1 MKLDGQDLPFASFT
15 YALTPLTDKL
25 APVDWK
31 VLVHKQ
37 SMEGQHIRC
46 HELNK
51 EDNIAN
57 LIADFQNAYALAV
70 VLINISD
77 DYSLPPSFQMKTQ
90 ISHIPV
96 LLLKKCDGREMLNH
110 LYSKERNVVFA
121 RISVEDPLEQKYVG
135 TMQKPRKGPAHP
147 SSDSKE
153 PGQW

>member
-1 MKLDGQDLPFASFT
+1 MLDGQDLPFASFT

-25 APVDWK
+25 AAVDWK
-31 VLVHKQ
+31 VLVHEQ

-46 HELNK
+46 HELSN

-57 LIADFQNAYALAV
+57 LIAGFQNAYALAV

-77 DYSLPPSFQMKTQ
+77 NYFLPPSFQMKTQ

-96 LLLKKCDGREMLNH
+96 LLLKKCDGREMLNN
-110 LYSKERNVVFA
+110 LYSHEENVVFA
-121 RISVEDPLEQKYVG
+121 RISVEDPLKREYVG
-135 TMQKPRKGPAHP
+135 TLQKARKGPAHP